1 MNSVELISEVQ
12 DLIPSILSQAGLKN
26 GDKMISSE
34 ALASKDTLFWNKQ
47 VPDVNN
53 SKKASFVIWD
63 VVDANPIGHADNKVA
78 IRHVYV
84 SIDIYTKLGAL
95 HQSTKELLKKI
106 NEAFENEEWNFEL
119 VASDSIDNMNGL
131 TQIRYS
137 ATKKI

>member
-1 MNSVELISEVQ
+1 MNSVKVISKVQ
-12 DLIPSILSQAGLKN
+12 DAIPSILSQAGLKD
-26 GDKMISSE
+26 GSKMASSE

-47 VPDVNN
+47 VPDINN
-53 SKKASFVIWD
+53 SKKSNFVIWD
-63 VVDANPIGHADNKVA
+63 IVDANPIGRADNRVA

-84 SIDIYTKLGAL
+84 SIDVYTKLGAL
-95 HQSTKELLKKI
+95 HQSTKDLLKKI